1 MHRYHH
7 VDLGYLHGRARVS
20 TTTLSITYIR
30 LIDLSRLATVHNSAA
45 YRALGLEFELWSL
58 APLDVLNLYFSH
70 FDYLLSKSQY
80 RRYNLLRTFQK
91 SNIVRKLLFAVR
103 SGLFEEDALPPA
115 VATLRLAL
123 VSRWSAEESIKPIF
137 AYLVSALCQ
146 SGYCFKGS
154 ADPPDVAPAE
164 LITTAQPTQSQL
176 PASLI
181 LDMMADVLHNQKR
194 LVKLNKSLSLHRL
207 LVVFLQSN
215 PAPFVAYPCLDILA
229 HCLSTPGLESFQRSF
244 ESEGGFALLAKVL
257 APIWN
262 DAVQETIFRMVF
274 GDTGPAGASLACPP
288 AMQSLMTALDALL
301 QAATDTAGGGMG
313 NSMSRSIGSIRS
325 LAMTTPLTA
334 VAPAPADDDADSDDD
349 AGDDDRLEKLLNKLA
364 AVYRQSS
371 AFRRAVPAR
380 RIESM
385 LPSMVDFAAVSAS
398 SSQPERVEVQR
409 AAAVN
414 WLIALVDLSKA
425 PSTVI
430 VQVCFVASCIYYASA
445 DTP

>member
-1 MHRYHH
+1 M
-7 VDLGYLHGRARVS
+7 
-20 TTTLSITYIR
+20 
-30 LIDLSRLATVHNSAA
+30 
-45 YRALGLEFELWSL
+45 
-58 APLDVLNLYFSH
+58 
-70 FDYLLSKSQY
+70 
-80 RRYNLLRTFQK
+80 
-91 SNIVRKLLFAVR
+91 RKLLFAVR

-398 SSQPERVEVQR
+398 SSQPERVEAQR

-414 WLIALVDLSKA
+414 WLTALVDLSKA

-430 VQVCFVASCIYYASA
+430 VQVSLLPVDRTRKQLTIPVEAPRRAAQGIVDARYELVAAVACQVAATAVLVSHASLAAWHLGWQLYDHNEHDGLDHYPPPSLDRRRSPSCSWRR
-445 DTP
+445 